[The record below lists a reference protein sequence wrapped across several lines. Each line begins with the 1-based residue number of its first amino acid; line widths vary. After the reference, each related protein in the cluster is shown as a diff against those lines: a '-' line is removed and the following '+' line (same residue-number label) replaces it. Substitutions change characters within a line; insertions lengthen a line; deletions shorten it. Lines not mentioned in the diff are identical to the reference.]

1 MFQATLVPLAALVA
15 LVFGADAGR
24 AWAQSFDSV
33 AATRTLQATR
43 AVGEIRMD
51 GRLDEPVWEQAP
63 NATDFT
69 QNRPDPGTPATERTE
84 VRVLYADE
92 AIYVGAR
99 LYDNPDSI
107 AAQLARR
114 DGIGAYSDWIFVLLD
129 SYNDY
134 RTAFNFGVNPRG
146 VKVDLLL
153 TDDSRQD
160 FSWDAVWEAA
170 TQIDSAGWTAEFRIP
185 LSQLRYNPEQTVWG
199 VNFQRL
205 IARKNESALWSPTP
219 PDAAGIVSRFGKL
232 VGLDGLASPTRLELE
247 PYSVARVRRSPP
259 AAPGDPFHRKNDL
272 FGSAGLDFQYGVTS
286 SLTLTGTVNPDFGQ
300 VEADPSVVNLTAFE
314 SFFPEQRPFFVE
326 GSNLFDFDVGG
337 GRLFYSRRIGR
348 RPQGFAPGDALFRD
362 IPESSTILGAA
373 KLSGR
378 TASGWSI
385 GVLDAVTAAEEAR
398 YVDAEG
404 LERRAPVEPL
414 TNYGVV
420 RVSRDFRRGQSALGG
435 IVTSTNRRLE
445 DGGSL
450 GFLRTSAYS
459 GGVDGRHR
467 FGGGNYEVRGSLVGS
482 RIGGSTESI
491 GLVQQAPGRY
501 FQRPDAEHL
510 NFDPGRTSLS
520 GLAGNLFI
528 GKIGG
533 GRWGWGFLGNAV
545 SPGFEVND
553 LGFQRQAD
561 DLNGRAY
568 ITLTQYEPNR
578 LFRRSGIGLHTFGGW
593 TFGGERVQT
602 GFNTNGFF
610 QLRNYW
616 EGFFDI
622 TPTLSALSTNML
634 RGGPAV
640 LEPAG
645 LSFGGGLNTDRRK
658 ALSGRFFVRSLA
670 DGAGKRSLSLSPSL
684 EVRPSPRM
692 EFSAGPSISW
702 NHDPA
707 QYVGQPR
714 VADTTFYLAGHLE
727 QTTTSLVARLNYTFT
742 PGLSLQFYAQPFISA
757 GAYDRFRELGD
768 PQAGALDERFRLFSE
783 GELRACEGFYGVRAQ
798 RDGCGEDAGFAY
810 RFGEPDFNTKR
821 FNSNAVLRWEYR
833 PGSTL
838 FVVWNQ
844 GRRDFRTDGSFALDR
859 DAGRLFAADGTNVL
873 LVKLSYWFGL

>member
-1 MFQATLVPLAALVA
+1 MFRSTLAAIAAAVA
-15 LVFGADAGR
+15 LVFWADAGR
-24 AWAQSFDSV
+24 AQVQKPDSV
-33 AATRTLQATR
+33 AVTRTLR
-43 AVGEIRMD
+43 AARAASEIRVD

-63 NATDFT
+63 IASDFT

-84 VRVLYADE
+84 VRVLYGEDAV
-92 AIYVGAR
+92 YVGAR
-99 LYDNPDSI
+99 LYDSPDSI

-129 SYNDY
+129 SYNDN

-153 TDDSRQD
+153 TDDSRRD
-160 FSWDAVWEAA
+160 LSWDAVWEVA

-185 LSQLRYNPEQTVWG
+185 LSQLRYSPEQTVWG

-219 PDAAGIVSRFGKL
+219 PDAAGFVSRFGEL
-232 VGLDGLASPTRLELE
+232 VGLNNLASPTRLELE
-247 PYSVARVRRSPP
+247 PYSVARVTRAPP
-259 AAPGDPFHRKNDL
+259 AAPGDPFYRTNDL
-272 FGSAGLDFQYGVTS
+272 FGSAGLDFQYGIS
-286 SLTLTGTVNPDFGQ
+286 PSLTLTGTVNPDFGQ

-326 GSNLFDFDVGG
+326 GTNLFDFGIGG

-348 RPQGFAPGDALFRD
+348 RPQGFTPGDALFRD
-362 IPESSTILGAA
+362 VPESSTILGAA

-378 TASGWSI
+378 TAGGWSI

-404 LERRAPVEPL
+404 MERRAPVEPL

-420 RVSRDFRRGQSALGG
+420 RVSRDFRRGQSAFGG

-450 GFLRTSAYS
+450 GFLRTYAYS

-467 FGGGNYEVRGSLVGS
+467 FGDGNYEVRGSLVVS
-482 RIGGSTESI
+482 RIGGSAEAI
-491 GLVQQAPGRY
+491 GAAQRAPGRY

-510 NFDPGRTSLS
+510 DFDPGRTSLS
-520 GLAGNLFI
+520 GLAGSLFL

-545 SPGFEVND
+545 SPSFEVND

-561 DLNGRAY
+561 EFNGRVY
-568 ITLTQYEPNR
+568 VTLTQYEPNR
-578 LFRRSGIGLHTFGGW
+578 VFRRSGIGVHTFGGW

-616 EGFFDI
+616 EGFFDV
-622 TPTLSALSTNML
+622 TPTFPALSPNML

-645 LSFGGGLNTDRRK
+645 LSLGAGLNTDRRK
-658 ALSGRFFVRSLA
+658 ALSARLSVRSLT
-670 DGAGKRSLSLSPSL
+670 DGVGKRSLSLSPSL
-684 EVRPSPRM
+684 ELRPSPRM
-692 EFSAGPSISW
+692 ELSAGPSVSW
-702 NHDPA
+702 NRDPA
-707 QYVGQPR
+707 QYVGQRR
-714 VADTTFYLAGHLE
+714 VTDTTFYLVGHLE
-727 QTTTSLVARLNYTFT
+727 QTTTSLAARLNYTFT
-742 PGLSLQFYAQPFISA
+742 PGLSLQLYAEPFISA
-757 GAYDRFRELGD
+757 GAYDRFREVGD
-768 PQAGALDERFRLFSE
+768 PRAGAFEERFRPFPE
-783 GELRACEGFYGVRAQ
+783 GELRACEGFRGVRAE
-798 RDGCGEDAGFAY
+798 RGGCGEDAGFAY

-844 GRRDFRTDGSFALDR
+844 GRRDLRTDGSFALDR
-859 DAGRLFAADGTNVL
+859 DMGRLFAADATNVL
-873 LVKLSYWFGL
+873 VVKLSYWFGL